1 MLNVSPAD
9 RRWDDMSLGPREN
22 FEKSFEIFIIM
33 AQGKAGIR
41 VVPPVEDASKHMYVD
56 NEAMKMTLTKTA

>member
-1 MLNVSPAD
+1 MTC
-9 RRWDDMSLGPREN
+9 RWVL
-22 FEKSFEIFIIM
+22 EKTSELFEIFSIM